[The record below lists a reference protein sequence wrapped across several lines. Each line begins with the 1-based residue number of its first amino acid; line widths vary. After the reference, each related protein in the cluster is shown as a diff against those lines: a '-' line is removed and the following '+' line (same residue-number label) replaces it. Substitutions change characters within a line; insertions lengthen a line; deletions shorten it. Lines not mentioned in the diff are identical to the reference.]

1 MLRRKI
7 HKLGVTVRKN
17 DKKADA
23 KIEHLTG
30 VVKANAAKSAKGRKE
45 IAALEDSNK
54 KELHHA
60 IRGAIEK
67 GEQRAQ
73 LVEKRGAKM
82 DKDTRWLMNNKLNTE
97 ISKLRQETNASVEA
111 LALQSKGARAKMDK
125 DTRWLI
131 NNK

>member
-30 VVKANAAKSAKGRKE
+30 VVKANAAKSARGRKE
-45 IAALEDSNK
+45 LAALEKANK
-54 KELHHA
+54 NELHHA

-67 GEQRAQ
+67 GEKDAQ
-73 LVEKRGAKM
+73 MVEAKGEKM
-82 DKDTRWLMNNKLNTE
+82 DKDTKWLMNNKLNAE
-97 ISKLRQETNASVEA
+97 ITKLR
-111 LALQSKGARAKMDK
+111 
-125 DTRWLI
+125 
-131 NNK
+131 